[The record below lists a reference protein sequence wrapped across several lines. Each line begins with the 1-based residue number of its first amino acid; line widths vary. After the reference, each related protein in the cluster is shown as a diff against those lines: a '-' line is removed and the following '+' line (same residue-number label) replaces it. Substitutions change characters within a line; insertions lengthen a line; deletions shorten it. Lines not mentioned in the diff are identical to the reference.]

1 MPIYSYSALD
11 KRGSKKIGAIYAND
25 NAEAYQK
32 LSDKKLFVTS
42 IQRCYFLSKS
52 IKTEDIL
59 LFFTHVNFQLT
70 CGMRINDAIDSFVDS
85 GRNKFLNTS
94 LSGVSENLKKGNSL
108 SQSFEKSAIFDK
120 TIIGLLEAAENTGRI
135 SETIASILDFL
146 KLRIKWKR
154 KVKKAISYPIFIV
167 LISLFVMLFCSIIL
181 GPQILSLVQNYEK
194 GEIPMLTK
202 FALFAL
208 PELTKFLCAI
218 CLIIGA
224 IIFYCCI
231 SQKQYTDLMLKI
243 PKVGEIFKKME
254 LWQLFRILHIALVS
268 KLDFIQALSLG
279 IDASAANSIKGQ
291 LKKIY
296 NDVMCGYK
304 IADSF
309 ANFLPVQI
317 TTAIAIGE
325 NGNNLEECFLQI
337 SRNQYEE
344 LLDTIN
350 ALGKSLSTGLILFAG
365 SIFIFILY
373 SLFQPI
379 YNYVEIAGM

>member
-11 KRGSKKIGAIYAND
+11 SKGSKKIGAICASG
-25 NAEAYQK
+25 NAEVYQK
-32 LSDKKLFVTS
+32 LSDKKLFATS

-52 IKTEDIL
+52 IKTEDLL
-59 LFFTHVNFQLT
+59 LFFTHINFQLT
-70 CGMRINDAIDSFVDS
+70 CGMRINDAIDSFIDS
-85 GRNKFLNTS
+85 SRNKFLNTA
-94 LSGVSENLKKGNSL
+94 LFCVSENLKKGISL
-108 SQSFEKSAIFDK
+108 SQSFEKSAVFDK
-120 TIIGLLEAAENTGRI
+120 TIVGLLEAAENTGRI

-146 KLRIKWKR
+146 KLQIKWKR

-167 LISLFVMLFCSIIL
+167 LISLFVLLFCSLIL

-194 GEIPMLTK
+194 GEISMLTK

-208 PELTKFLCAI
+208 PQLTKFLCAI
-218 CLIIGA
+218 CLMVGA

-231 SQKQYTDLMLKI
+231 FRKQYTDLLLKL
-243 PKVGEIFKKME
+243 PKVGGIFERIE

-268 KLDFIQALSLG
+268 KLDFTQALSLG
-279 IDASAANSIKGQ
+279 IDASTAKSMKVR
-291 LKKIY
+291 LEKIY
-296 NDVMCGYK
+296 GNVMSGYR

-309 ANFLPVQI
+309 ANFLPIQI
-317 TTAIAIGE
+317 TTAIAVGE
-325 NGNNLEECFLQI
+325 NGNNLEECFLHI
-337 SRNQYEE
+337 SRNQYEA
-344 LLDTIN
+344 LLDAIN